1 MSDDTNYEGL
11 MLSDDEIA
19 AMEEDVAEETA
30 ELSATENVEDDDAKQ
45 DAAEQ
50 VGEDVETEAE
60 PEPVPQAAAA
70 QNDEPQQEHAVAG
83 DSLDALRAQLSD
95 LKAKFDEGDI
105 TIEDYLDGRDSLQLS
120 IIKAELQKDA
130 VERAWHASRENFLQ
144 QNAYLRENDVLYGA
158 FAMQVNAIL
167 QTPEGDRM
175 TDEAILQA
183 AKAKVDTAFGRKAE
197 PSRDESP
204 VKKAKSES
212 ADTSKVPQSL
222 RGIPVAEA
230 HDVEGSKFA
239 YLDKLNG
246 EEFEAAIMRL
256 SDTDRDLWARSQ

>member
-30 ELSATENVEDDDAKQ
+30 ELSATENVEDDAKQ
-45 DAAEQ
+45 EAAEQ
-50 VGEDVETEAE
+50 VGEDGETEVE
-60 PEPVPQAAAA
+60 PEPIPQAAAA
-70 QNDEPQQEHAVAG
+70 QHDEPQQEQAVAS

-183 AKAKVDTAFGRKAE
+183 AKAKVDAAFGRKSE

-246 EEFEAAIMRL
+246 EEFETAIMRL